1 MTFLGFF
8 LKTKQ
13 HCIIVIFD
21 RKYFKEG
28 WDQCFS
34 DYRDDDEYNTGHKLA
49 YPVNCRIYFRRSRN
63 GHFRNCTGDIVSKL
77 PSFTEM
83 VAFTIKKINC

>member
-8 LKTKQ
+8 KDKTTLY
-13 HCIIVIFD
+13 HSDFD

-49 YPVNCRIYFRRSRN
+49 YPVNCRLYFRKNKN

-77 PSFTEM
+77 PSFIEM
-83 VAFTIKKINC
+83 VAFKIKKINC